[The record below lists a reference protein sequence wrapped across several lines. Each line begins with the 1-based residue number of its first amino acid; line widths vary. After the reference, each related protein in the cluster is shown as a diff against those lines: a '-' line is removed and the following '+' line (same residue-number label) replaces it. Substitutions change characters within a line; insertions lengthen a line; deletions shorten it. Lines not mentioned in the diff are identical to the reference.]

1 MGVCLWLPDHSRA
14 FQFKGVLSEPLFF
27 SQRLEVHILV
37 VTDGQRTIENAYDEL
52 IADAHHMALRLV
64 CQASHL
70 TVWLFNGASC
80 RAIAAVTG
88 SPCSRQMADAVIKVR
103 SIHPLRARLVRRNSL
118 VWVPLRS
125 MSPRVACRRHRYR
138 LAIGVK
144 EKAKKPSADGDECG
158 ADEQKCAIYQ
168 RKHSAGEHRNIVP
181 GMIKRNSTYQPK
193 HCRQQVNPSA
203 ADALHRLGTAI
214 LKAAGFFLATVAGEI
229 VLQAF
234 KPEIKALALMLRAFI
249 GL

>member
-1 MGVCLWLPDHSRA
+1 MP
-14 FQFKGVLSEPLFF
+14 
-27 SQRLEVHILV
+27 
-37 VTDGQRTIENAYDEL
+37 
-52 IADAHHMALRLV
+52 
-64 CQASHL
+64 SH
-70 TVWLFNGASC
+70 
-80 RAIAAVTG
+80 
-88 SPCSRQMADAVIKVR
+88 CSRHRLPLLTANGGCGYQR
-103 SIHPLRARLVRRNSL
+103 SLHSSATRPSHQAEQLGMGDCC
-118 VWVPLRS
+118 VP
-125 MSPRVACRRHRYR
+125 CRIGLPSERHRYR

-144 EKAKKPSADGDECG
+144 EKAKKPSADGDG
-158 ADEQKCAIYQ
+158 YVADEQKCAIYQ

-234 KPEIKALALMLRAFI
+234 EPEIKALALMLRAFI